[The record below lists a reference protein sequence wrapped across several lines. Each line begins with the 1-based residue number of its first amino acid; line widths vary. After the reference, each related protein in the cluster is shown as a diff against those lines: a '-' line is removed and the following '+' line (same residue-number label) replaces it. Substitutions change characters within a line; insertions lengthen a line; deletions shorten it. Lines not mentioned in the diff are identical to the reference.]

1 MDRIGYLKQR
11 KIPINEI
18 EQKIVLHLSKEKFC
32 QYVFLINEYGRK
44 TSFFVFNM
52 DWPSNKTNGKN
63 YRICELVQK
72 I

>member
-1 MDRIGYLKQR
+1 MDRIDYFRLR

-44 TSFFVFNM
+44 TSFFMFNM
-52 DWPSNKTNGKN
+52 D
-63 YRICELVQK
+63 
-72 I
+72 